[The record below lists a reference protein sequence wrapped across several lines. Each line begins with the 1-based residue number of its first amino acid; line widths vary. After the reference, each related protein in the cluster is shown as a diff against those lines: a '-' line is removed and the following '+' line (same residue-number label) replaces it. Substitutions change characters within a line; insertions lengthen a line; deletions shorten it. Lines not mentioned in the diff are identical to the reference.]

1 MPEAT
6 GVRPGTLHLYREPAP
21 GSGTGI
27 AGAAACT
34 PQSEVSGIFPEPDGQ
49 TGNGAVARD
58 WIS

>member
-1 MPEAT
+1 MVNYCLISLALT
-6 GVRPGTLHLYREPAP
+6 P
-21 GSGTGI
+21 GSGSDI

-34 PQSEVSGIFPEPDGQ
+34 PQSEVSSIFPEPDGQ